1 VEADAAAA
9 GNQPHSSHN
18 RIVRSPVYEGAQKAP
33 LGSQFFEQAFSF
45 RLVPPSEYDSVA
57 VLEDENDRG
66 RVGAFVDDLTE
77 IDPVVQDQFRA
88 ALIDF
93 ATRVYSLRYVKEPPA
108 PGCQLLRNVGHGAEY
123 QTAKR

>member
-1 VEADAAAA
+1 MF
-9 GNQPHSSHN
+9 
-18 RIVRSPVYEGAQKAP
+18 EGAQKAP

-57 VLEDENDRG
+57 VLEHENDRG

-93 ATRVYSLRYVKEPPA
+93 ATRVYSLRY
-108 PGCQLLRNVGHGAEY
+108 G
-123 QTAKR
+123 KRAVNYSEMLAMEQSTKRRSERASSRR